1 MAVTRPCNQERCDR
15 LTSIYR
21 RLETL
26 SGLVAELERSKGA
39 NNDLVIAIK
48 GSYHTG
54 IRPIMK
60 QLDAMSIELIG
71 RSDTCCPELARI
83 LTTPTVKAAATA
95 RPAEQLPISK
105 IFTDPKRFQPR
116 LDLNETKIQAIIDH
130 YDPQKMTP
138 VVVWKDPNDDRLYL
152 LEGHHRLEA
161 LRRRGHST
169 ILATIFQGTPQE
181 AWEQAWTSN
190 VRGRPQTAIEN
201 ARLFREYR
209 TRQGMSEKAIRA
221 KCDDILGKN
230 CNTSYML
237 SFLPDEAKVLQDAQS
252 FERDTDSYRDL
263 ETMARWISA
272 IAQKYTL
279 GAASQLTK
287 QHIDEIYDWLKVNF
301 KTQGRRVPSVMV
313 FEEYMS
319 RLLALR
325 FPLGAVDDKPLN
337 LDNLRPRTDGER
349 DHDERLIEAD
359 KAVRDAFED
368 IRRFSADYAKAVE
381 QALTDDRELPSET
394 AYAAGMKKRN
404 DVLTMAQRELLQL
417 RAKSQSVRQS
427 SEMQAALFGL
437 QHPNE
442 GTCNCE

>member
-1 MAVTRPCNQERCDR
+1 MTRPCNQERCDR

-39 NNDLVIAIK
+39 SSDIVIAIK

-60 QLDAMSIELIG
+60 QLDAMAIELIG
-71 RSDTCCPELARI
+71 RTDTCCPELARF
-83 LTTPTVKAAATA
+83 LTTPTAQAAAA
-95 RPAEQLPISK
+95 GNAEQLPISK

-116 LDLNETKIQAIIDH
+116 LDLNETKIQAIIDNF
-130 YDPQKMTP
+130 DPQKLTP
-138 VVVWKDPNDDRLYL
+138 VVVWRDPNDDRLYL

-169 ILATIFQGTPQE
+169 ILATIFRGTPQE

-209 TRQGMSEKAIRA
+209 TRQGMSEKMIRS
-221 KCDDILGKN
+221 KCDEILGKN

-252 FERDTDSYRDL
+252 FERDTESYRDL

-272 IAQKYTL
+272 IAQKYTA
-279 GAASQLTK
+279 GASSQLTK

-301 KTQGRRVPSVMV
+301 KTQGRRIPSVMV
-313 FEEYMS
+313 FEEYIG

-337 LDNLRPRTDGER
+337 LDNLRGRTDGER
-349 DHDERLIEAD
+349 DHDARLIEAD

-368 IRRFSADYAKAVE
+368 IRRYSADYAKAVE

-417 RAKSQSVRQS
+417 RAKSQAVRES
-427 SEMQAALFGL
+427 SEAQAALFGL
-437 QHPNE
+437 DRSVHE
-442 GTCNCE
+442 GKCNCE